1 MVPVLIFSQ
10 QRKKDTATTRVT
22 DIEEVVFQKK
32 QQERPMTLPM

>member
-10 QRKKDTATTRVT
+10 HRKKDTATVKVT

-32 QQERPMTLPM
+32 Q